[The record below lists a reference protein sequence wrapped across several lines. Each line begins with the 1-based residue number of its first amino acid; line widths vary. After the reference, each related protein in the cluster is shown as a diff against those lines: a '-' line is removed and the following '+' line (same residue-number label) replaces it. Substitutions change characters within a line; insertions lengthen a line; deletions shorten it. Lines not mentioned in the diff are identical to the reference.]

1 MTEKNRRPKNFKIEL
16 ATNKNNI
23 ERYEPAKWKTERHRR
38 RGTLRCLG
46 LDDQHFHYGRTVHL
60 CLGKFGHFVS
70 SREANGSLTSR
81 TASLE
86 LAGICHSQITL
97 ELAIRLLDKIDAYRL
112 KKITR
117 SRHRRRDI
125 A

>member
-1 MTEKNRRPKNFKIEL
+1 MREKNRNNDFEVEL

-23 ERYEPAKWKTERHRR
+23 ERCEPTKWKTERHRR

-46 LDDQHFHYGRTVHL
+46 PDDQHFHYGRTVHL

-97 ELAIRLLDKIDAYRL
+97 ELAIRLLDKIDADFFR
-112 KKITR
+112 R
-117 SRHRRRDI
+117 MAGSSRRRRDI